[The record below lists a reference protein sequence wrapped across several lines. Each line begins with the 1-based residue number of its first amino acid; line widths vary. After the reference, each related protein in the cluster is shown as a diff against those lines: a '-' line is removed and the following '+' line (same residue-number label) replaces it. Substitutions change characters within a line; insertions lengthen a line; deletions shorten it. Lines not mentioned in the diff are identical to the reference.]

1 MVDRRPERQFAEVLF
16 EFKRIGNV
24 MRVTA
29 IDPETNTEVT
39 FIAPPRTSRSVL
51 QRLGVAKLRY
61 VLDGP
66 RHVNIEV

>member
-1 MVDRRPERQFAEVLF
+1 MAKPPEHHFAEVLF

-29 IDPETNTEVT
+29 LDPETNTEVS
-39 FIAPPRTSRSVL
+39 FVAPPRASRASL

-61 VLDGP
+61 VLGRANKVD
-66 RHVNIEV
+66 IEV